1 MLDFP
6 FDDDRAESL
15 ARRLEDLEDAYGE
28 TIRFA
33 RQQDDCS
40 DIAVNEDGF
49 IWVTVQGEAVN
60 TGHTMTEN
68 ALRRIVNIVADIDG
82 HPITKA
88 ALNANLPTGERF
100 AALLPPTVKRITISI
115 RIPPKRIYTLD
126 EYLDAGIITGPMR
139 YRLKEAVEGRE
150 NILVAGGTGAGKTT
164 LANALLAETA
174 FVGSRTCIIQDQD
187 ELKCSGM
194 NVVRAFT
201 GQMDAR
207 ELVKEFLRHN
217 PDRLFV
223 CELRDGGT
231 ADEWIG
237 ACNTGHPGGLST
249 IHANSAQEALTRI
262 STLIGKVV
270 KNVPYL
276 DIAQAIDLVVFVRGK
291 GKKRRVEMLIK
302 PTDWDGK
309 RFTIEDAEED
319 TQGDTDD

>member
-6 FDDDRAESL
+6 FDDDRGESL

-33 RQQDDCS
+33 RQQEDCS

-60 TGHTMTEN
+60 TGHGMSEN

-82 HPITKA
+82 RPIEKA
-88 ALNANLPTGERF
+88 SLNANLPTGERF

-115 RIPPKRIYTLD
+115 RIPPRRIYTLD
-126 EYLDAGIITGPMR
+126 EYHDAGIITSPMR
-139 YRLKEAVEGRE
+139 NRLRKAVEGRE

-164 LANALLAETA
+164 LANALLAEEG

-187 ELKCSGM
+187 ELKCSGL

-201 GQMDAR
+201 GAMDAR

-217 PDRLFV
+217 PDRIV
-223 CELRDGGT
+223 VGELREGGT

-249 IHANSAQEALTRI
+249 IHANSAQEALTRTA
-262 STLIGKVV
+262 TLIGKVV

-276 DIAQAIDLVVFVRGK
+276 DIAQAIDLVVYIKGK
-291 GKKRRVEMLIK
+291 GKNRRVQGLIK

-309 RFTIEDAEED
+309 RFDIETD
-319 TQGDTDD
+319 TGGDQDE